1 MKKPLT
7 FQAEL
12 LKKGDRI
19 QVTET
24 GFSWEFEIPSWEGMY
39 ESLLELARKI
49 RKAGFKPDIVVGV
62 ARGGWPVAR
71 VMSDLLENP
80 EVANVKAEFY
90 LGVAET
96 KKKPIITQPV
106 SASVESKKVLVVDDV
121 ADTGKSLALV
131 KEHLK
136 GQGAAVIRIATIYY
150 KPWSVL
156 KPDWFERQTE
166 RWIVFPWER
175 KETIKRIL
183 EKCRKEGV
191 SIEQAKEALV
201 RYGLDRR
208 LAERFI
214 QEIAEGKP

>member
-1 MKKPLT
+1 V
-7 FQAEL
+7 A
-12 LKKGDRI
+12 
-19 QVTET
+19 ET

-96 KKKPIITQPV
+96 RKEPVITQPV
-106 SASVESKKVLVVDDV
+106 STSVRSKKILVVDDV

-131 KEHLK
+131 KDHLK
-136 GQGAAVIRIATIYY
+136 EQGADVVKIATIYY
-150 KPWSVL
+150 KPWSIL

-183 EKCRKEGV
+183 EKCKKEGI

-201 RYGLDRR
+201 RHGLDRR

>member
-1 MKKPLT
+1 V
-7 FQAEL
+7 AA
-12 LKKGDRI
+12 
-19 QVTET
+19 T

-96 KKKPIITQPV
+96 KKEPIITQPV
-106 SASVESKKVLVVDDV
+106 STSVRSKKVLVVDDV

-136 GQGAAVIRIATIYY
+136 EQGAAVIRIATIYC
-150 KPWSVL
+150 KPWSTL

-214 QEIAEGKP
+214 QEISEGKP

>member
-1 MKKPLT
+1 M
-7 FQAEL
+7 A
-12 LKKGDRI
+12 
-19 QVTET
+19 ET

-49 RKAGFKPDIVVGV
+49 RNARFKPDIVVGV

-96 KKKPIITQPV
+96 KKEPIITQPV
-106 SASVESKKVLVVDDV
+106 SASVRSKKVLVVDDV

-131 KEHLK
+131 KEHLME
-136 GQGAAVIRIATIYY
+136 QGATVVKIATIYY
-150 KPWSVL
+150 KPWSIL

-183 EKCRKEGV
+183 EKCKKEGV

-201 RYGLDRR
+201 RHGLDRR

-214 QEIAEGKP
+214 QEIAEGEP